1 MKHCKIQYFYSA
13 NSQASDG
20 WTYYFK
26 KKYNIV
32 DRHIDKL
39 TVAKPVDDLNH
50 VDFLVERFTL
60 EQIPM
65 IRAYTPNK
73 VK

>member
-1 MKHCKIQYFYSA
+1 MKRYEKNTCSILQ
-13 NSQASDG
+13 SQASDG

-26 KKYNIV
+26 KKYSIV

-39 TVAKPVDDLNH
+39 SVTTPVDDLNH
-50 VDFLVERFTL
+50 VDELVRKFTV
-60 EQIPM
+60 EQLPKIK
-65 IRAYTPNK
+65 AYPLNK